1 MKKKGK
7 VFVSRKKNWKA
18 GKKGKWIKGVES
30 GETFSSF
37 FKNRTFLGI
46 SFFKTS
52 SFFFFFFTMELR
64 FHSFCIYFHSRTNI
78 FYSFKDIDS

>member
-1 MKKKGK
+1 M
-7 VFVSRKKNWKA
+7 SRKKNWKA

-30 GETFSSF
+30 GETFSPF
-37 FKNRTFLGI
+37 FKNRTFLGL
-46 SFFKTS
+46 KPVLS
-52 SFFFFFFTMELR
+52 SSFFTMELR

>member
-1 MKKKGK
+1 M
-7 VFVSRKKNWKA
+7 SRKKNWKA

-30 GETFSSF
+30 GETFSPF
-37 FKNRTFLGI
+37 FKNRTFLGL
-46 SFFKTS
+46 KPVLS
-52 SFFFFFFTMELR
+52 SSFFFTMELR

>member
-30 GETFSSF
+30 GETFSPF
-37 FKNRTFLGI
+37 FKNRTFLGV

-52 SFFFFFFTMELR
+52 SFFFFFFYYGIAFSLLL
-64 FHSFCIYFHSRTNI
+64 YI
-78 FYSFKDIDS
+78 FPFAH